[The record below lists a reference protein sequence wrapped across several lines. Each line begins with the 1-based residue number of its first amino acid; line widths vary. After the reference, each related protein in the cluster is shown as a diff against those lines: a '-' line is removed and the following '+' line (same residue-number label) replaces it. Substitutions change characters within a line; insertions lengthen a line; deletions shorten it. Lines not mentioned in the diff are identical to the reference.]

1 MFRGIKWKKIL
12 KLSAY
17 GGAGV
22 GLISSLHANN
32 YDVTSVGIVRFAN
45 AAKAVLDI
53 SVYYKKNLYK
63 TEVKLMDQESDE
75 YLKLKSEVHQWGAE
89 RLLKLCCLNK
99 GVFIKVGQ
107 HIGALDYLLPVEYVN
122 TMKVL
127 HSKAPKSS
135 LKDVYTVLRQDLGKE
150 PEEIFKS
157 IDPEPLGTASLAQ
170 VHKAV
175 LHDGRTVAVKVQHAS
190 VRGNS
195 IVDLKT
201 MEFLVS
207 IVSRL
212 FPDFRFEWL
221 VKETKRNIP
230 LELDFHNEGKNA
242 ERADRILVHFPW
254 LFVPK
259 IYWNLTT
266 PRVLTMEF
274 VEGGQIND
282 VEYIEKSKI
291 NKVQLSSRL
300 GDMYSEMIFKHGFVH
315 ADPHPG
321 NILVQA
327 CNNDF
332 RIILLDHGLYAE
344 LEPKFRRQY
353 ARLWLSIM
361 NFDMPAIK
369 QVANDLG
376 VGDLYWLLS
385 CMVTGRTWESIS
397 GAGGITKSKPGADE
411 KKVFQQ
417 RIPQFLPHINA
428 VLSRVDRQML
438 LLFKT
443 NDLLR
448 GIEHTLKTHGRR
460 AALLTM
466 AARCVQAEYSEQ
478 RREALGALQRNAITI
493 CEVWTLFKLKIWYLM
508 LSITDILGF
517 A

>member
-1 MFRGIKWKKIL
+1 MLKVIKWRKVL
-12 KLSAY
+12 KFGAI

-22 GLISSLHANN
+22 GLVTSLHANN
-32 YDVTSVGIVRFAN
+32 YDVTSVGVVRFAN

-53 SVYYKKNLYK
+53 SVYYKKNLYSK
-63 TEVKLMDQESDE
+63 NAKLMDHESEE

-135 LKDVYTVLRQDLGKE
+135 LKDVYMVLRQDLGKD
-150 PEEIFKS
+150 PEEVFKS

-175 LHDGRTVAVKVQHAS
+175 LQDGRTVAVKVQHAS

-195 IVDLKT
+195 LVDLKT

-242 ERADRILVHFPW
+242 EKADRILVKFPW

-291 NKVQLSSRL
+291 NKWLLSSRL

-321 NILVQA
+321 NILVQPKGK
-327 CNNDF
+327 DF
-332 RIILLDHGLYAE
+332 KIILLDHGLYAE

-353 ARLWLSIM
+353 ARLWLSIL

-369 QVANDLG
+369 QVAIDLG
-376 VGDLYWLLS
+376 VGDLYWLFS

-397 GAGGITKSKPGADE
+397 GAGGIAKSRPGAEE
-411 KKVFQQ
+411 KKIFQQ
-417 RIPQFLPHINA
+417 RLPQFLPQINA

-478 RREALGALQRNAITI
+478 RKEALGALQRNTI
-493 CEVWTLFKLKIWYLM
+493 SFCEIWALLRLKVWYFM
-508 LSITDILGF
+508 LCITDFFGL